1 MRRQATNWEEIF
13 AEDIS
18 DKGLLSKI
26 YNKVLKLN
34 KTSNNLIIKWQKK
47 KIKWQRF
54 GHPTKEDIPMATCI

>member
-26 YNKVLKLN
+26 HNKVLKLN
-34 KTSNNLIIKWQKK
+34 KTSNNLIITWQKK
-47 KIKWQRF
+47 KIKWQR
-54 GHPTKEDIPMATCI
+54 I

>member
-26 YNKVLKLN
+26 HKELNNKDKGLLSKIHKKLN
-34 KTSNNLIIKWQKK
+34 NKKSNNLVKKWAKYLSRY
-47 KIKWQRF
+47 I
-54 GHPTKEDIPMATCI
+54 T